1 MKTFIATLAIAAG
14 LAASFAAQ
22 AADPTPDA
30 LTTAARAAMQ
40 DTLGDRAKDLTVTV
54 TAGVAELAGWAR
66 QPHDV
71 DVARYVVSRVP
82 GITQAYSSGVRTWTT
97 TDRL

>member
-14 LAASFAAQ
+14 LAAPFAAQ
-22 AADPTPDA
+22 SADPTPDA

-54 TAGVAELAGWAR
+54 TRCRAG
-66 QPHDV
+66 
-71 DVARYVVSRVP
+71 
-82 GITQAYSSGVRTWTT
+82 
-97 TDRL
+97 RLGATATRC